1 MLKPE
6 DKAEGE
12 KLTEEISEKREA
24 EEKTEE
30 LAEPQKQEILEEK
43 VEKEAVKE
51 AKEAKVAKE
60 EKAAKPKKKR
70 KAEEEEEK
78 ANIVEEKVYTIPL
91 GRVWN
96 IQQPY
101 RTPKSIKL
109 VRNYI
114 KRHMKADVVKLQAGL
129 NRFMWRRGIEK
140 PPRRVRV
147 RATKDKDGNVKV
159 YLAEGEK

>member
-1 MLKPE
+1 MSKPE
-6 DKAEGE
+6 DKAEEE
-12 KLTEEISEKREA
+12 KLTEETSEKREA

-30 LAEPQKQEILEEK
+30 LTEPQKQEIIEEK
-43 VEKEAVKE
+43 AEKKAVKE
-51 AKEAKVAKE
+51 AKEAKTAKE
-60 EKAAKPKKKR
+60 EKAAKPKKR
-70 KAEEEEEK
+70 KAEEEEK
-78 ANIVEEKVYTIPL
+78 ANIVEEKTYTIPL
-91 GRVWN
+91 GRAWN

-140 PPRRVRV
+140 PPRRVCV